1 MKAAILIAWAGALS
15 AGAVQAG
22 QTYGDML
29 VAQTLSRHPEVLAL
43 SLYAL
48 PPKAPASVVIASNR
62 LPVGQAAP
70 DSAASVQ
77 GSGQPAQVSDG
88 GGVST
93 IVPLLDVAG
102 EPIGTLSVTLPVQG
116 GSADAA
122 RPALLKQTEA
132 LREELRRK
140 VINVANLLD
149 PYPYVRDA
157 PNSPYAQRLVDQL
170 MATHPELL
178 VLALHVR
185 NASGSDYPI
194 IASSIGRIGKKADH
208 DDLQVVTTGEPLTGA
223 YGPSRSRFGVELA
236 MYDAAGER
244 IGAMSVGFRHQGAD
258 EEAALVQRARQI
270 EAELR
275 TQIPSLAQLLTAQ

>member
-22 QTYGDML
+22 QTYGDTL
-29 VAQTLSRHPEVLAL
+29 VAQTLARHPDVLTL
-43 SLYAL
+43 SLYAT
-48 PPKAPASVVIASNR
+48 PPKASASVVIASSR
-62 LPVGQAAP
+62 LPAGQTTPDNAA
-70 DSAASVQ
+70 AVQ
-77 GSGQPAQVSDG
+77 VTGQPTQVADG
-88 GGVST
+88 AAVAT

-102 EPIGTLSVTLPVQG
+102 EPIGALSATLP
-116 GSADAA
+116 AADDAA

-132 LREELRRK
+132 LRDELRRK

-149 PYPYVRDA
+149 PYPYVQDA

-170 MATHPELL
+170 MAAHPELL

-185 NASGSDYPI
+185 NANGSDYPI

-208 DDLQVVTTGEPLTGA
+208 DDMQVVTTGEPLTGA
-223 YGPSRSRFGVELA
+223 YGPNKSRFGIELA
-236 MYDAAGER
+236 MYDAAGSR
-244 IGAMSVGFRHQGAD
+244 IGAMSVGFHHHGAD
-258 EEAALVQRARQI
+258 EEPALVQRARQI

-275 TQIPSLAQLLTAQ
+275 AQIPSLAQLLSAQ